1 MPRSLVLLFALSAIN
16 LYGQTSNKIIEEK
29 TIVINRE
36 VDSLSVL
43 LESTIKERELQS
55 QSLKVKIESI
65 KQKVHYKSLVQQ
77 KGSLDSLIENRNVLI
92 RELEKIA
99 LRDNILD
106 SLLTRHKLSLSPNW
120 ESYGKI
126 SFNISSFDKDFNLD
140 RLNKNGLAINSKDVE
155 NIKEKSKELVYSAYK
170 DYYERISPYYFEK
183 SSILKGELLF
193 DFKDGKFDDEKS
205 KDKFRKLLGES
216 DCSWDESYYFIV
228 KASSYNNLTLKYIL
242 SKCYSKKFDL
252 DDIKNDEYIILNIK
266 KGYNSIT
273 YNSHN
278 NTPLGWVFHIKF
290 NDYDLDNLTQSQPIG
305 VKKLE
310 KIKEMMAE
318 NNLEFK
324 QGVAVDAFWKDYGD
338 EILLFKSHLTANQNL
353 PRIKNEVDSVFKI
366 RKKVIDDIKNTD
378 SEVSKLEKESS
389 TLFSNLNYKIDDLQR
404 RIAQKE
410 ERINKVVV
418 NEKYRVELISEADNL
433 VKLKE
438 YDQAISKLTKA
449 QQIYQHK
456 EVQSKLDNANKL
468 YAPILAKKQEEE
480 RLAKIERDRV
490 EREDTKR
497 KEREMPT
504 TILQYLINESLV
516 SSSAEIQDFKV
527 STISSCFSVSI
538 VRIADINRYGDKY
551 YADYSVDISF
561 GNPCYHEYSSKRLS
575 EWDLEIK
582 SNFLKRNYDY
592 FIKSE
597 DTEKEREQQIKT
609 VDKYYELYKNRTNV
623 VCGCSF

>member
-65 KQKVHYKSLVQQ
+65 KQKVHYKSLDQQ

-205 KDKFRKLLGES
+205 KDKFRKLLGET

-252 DDIKNDEYIILNIK
+252 DDIKNDE
-266 KGYNSIT
+266 G
-273 YNSHN
+273 
-278 NTPLGWVFHIKF
+278 
-290 NDYDLDNLTQSQPIG
+290 
-305 VKKLE
+305 
-310 KIKEMMAE
+310 
-318 NNLEFK
+318 
-324 QGVAVDAFWKDYGD
+324 
-338 EILLFKSHLTANQNL
+338 
-353 PRIKNEVDSVFKI
+353 
-366 RKKVIDDIKNTD
+366 
-378 SEVSKLEKESS
+378 
-389 TLFSNLNYKIDDLQR
+389 
-404 RIAQKE
+404 
-410 ERINKVVV
+410 
-418 NEKYRVELISEADNL
+418 
-433 VKLKE
+433 
-438 YDQAISKLTKA
+438 
-449 QQIYQHK
+449 
-456 EVQSKLDNANKL
+456 
-468 YAPILAKKQEEE
+468 
-480 RLAKIERDRV
+480 
-490 EREDTKR
+490 
-497 KEREMPT
+497 
-504 TILQYLINESLV
+504 
-516 SSSAEIQDFKV
+516 
-527 STISSCFSVSI
+527 
-538 VRIADINRYGDKY
+538 
-551 YADYSVDISF
+551 
-561 GNPCYHEYSSKRLS
+561 
-575 EWDLEIK
+575 
-582 SNFLKRNYDY
+582 
-592 FIKSE
+592 
-597 DTEKEREQQIKT
+597 
-609 VDKYYELYKNRTNV
+609 
-623 VCGCSF
+623 